1 MWKQRDLLDDQ
12 GSNVGKIFGRLNYGD
27 HNEHDKKWI
36 NSVCVL
42 TAEPTGFPEG
52 LEMGLGENRRMK
64 DNSMVLVFVL
74 LFSFFF

>member
-1 MWKQRDLLDDQ
+1 MVIIMNVIKN
-12 GSNVGKIFGRLNYGD
+12 GSILY
-27 HNEHDKKWI
+27 
-36 NSVCVL
+36 VL

-64 DNSMVLVFVL
+64 DNSMVFVFVL